1 MITKREIVDI
11 LGRERIVERI
21 AVRVAG
27 VTELDDNLRDLCQMV
42 YLAILCYDEDKLRGI
57 WDREEITFF
66 VARVLMNQYNS
77 RSSQYYK
84 TYLRFRERSVDLS
97 DIEFK
102 TADND

>member
-1 MITKREIVDI
+1 
-11 LGRERIVERI
+11 
-21 AVRVAG
+21 
-27 VTELDDNLRDLCQMV
+27 MV

-102 TADND
+102 TADE